1 MRTIERFGSF
11 SLLTRAVAA
20 SVFVAVIVA
29 AAFALLFVALSNLSR
44 STDVQAHTRD
54 VTTATLGVQQVVNQL
69 ESSLRAYVL
78 NGDPRFRNAWRRARN
93 ELEPSLADLNGL
105 VVQEPDELAN
115 SEELSSLA
123 RQYVTEYGAPLI
135 GIYAISPKAARS
147 PVATREGGAEIEG
160 IRAHLDGL
168 LKSEAAHASSDATTS
183 KNAAARAARIGVA
196 ALAAAAALL
205 ALYALFLV
213 RWIAVP
219 VKSVADAATRVAAGD
234 LSTRLSEQGPA
245 EIRSLTKAFNA
256 MARSLEQNRRELA
269 AEKEE
274 LRQSERLKAQ
284 LVSIVSHELRTPLT
298 SILGYARLLRN
309 RELDREQTAKYLTV
323 IQEQGTRLTD
333 ILDHFLDSESVESG
347 QLDLE
352 LETFDLR
359 ELLARETQLVADT
372 ATTHQIE
379 IVGGGEQL
387 PVCADRDRIAQVF
400 GNLLGNAVKYSPDGG
415 LVEVSGWVHGATA
428 RVEVRDQG
436 IGVSREHHSRIFT
449 KFFRGDAPESGIP
462 GTGLGLSVSRE
473 IVEAHGG
480 RVGFE
485 STPGSGSCFW
495 FELPL
500 TEEPAQE
507 RSRHLA
513 GVSPGLGLVGG

>member
-1 MRTIERFGSF
+1 MRPIERFGSF
-11 SLLTRAVAA
+11 SLLSRAVAA
-20 SVFVAVIVA
+20 SVFVAAIVGI
-29 AAFALLFVALSNLSR
+29 AFALMFVAVSDLGR

-78 NGDPRFRNAWRRARN
+78 TGNLRFRNAWRRARN
-93 ELEPSLADLNGL
+93 QLDPSLADLNGL
-105 VVQEPDELAN
+105 VVRQP
-115 SEELSSLA
+115 SERASSQELSSLV

-147 PVATREGGAEIEG
+147 PVATREGGSEIDA

-168 LKSEAAHASSDATTS
+168 LKSEAALASSDATTS
-183 KNAAARAARIGVA
+183 KNAATRAVRIGVA

-205 ALYALFLV
+205 VVYALFLV

-219 VKSVADAATRVAAGD
+219 VKSVADAASQVAAGD
-234 LSTRLSEQGPA
+234 LSARLSEKGPA
-245 EIRSLTKAFNA
+245 EIRALTKAFNA
-256 MARSLEQNRRELA
+256 MARSLEQKQRELA

-298 SILGYARLLRN
+298 SILGYSRLLRS
-309 RELDREQTAKYLTV
+309 REFDREQTEKYLTV
-323 IQEQGTRLTD
+323 IEEQGNRLTD

-347 QLDLE
+347 KLDLD

-359 ELLARETQLVADT
+359 ELLTHEAQLVADT
-372 ATTHQIE
+372 ATRHQIE
-379 IVGGGEQL
+379 IVGGGDPL
-387 PVCADRDRIAQVF
+387 PIRADRDRIAQVF
-400 GNLLGNAVKYSPDGG
+400 GNLIGNAVKYSPDGG
-415 LVEVSGWVHGATA
+415 LVEVSGWVHGTTA

-436 IGVSREHHSRIFT
+436 IGVSNEYHSRIFT
-449 KFFRGDAPESGIP
+449 KFFRGDATESGIP

-485 STPGSGSCFW
+485 STPGDGSCFW

-500 TEEPAQE
+500 TEDPAPETE
-507 RSRHLA
+507 RPVAEL
-513 GVSPGLGLVGG
+513 SPGRIRA

>member
-1 MRTIERFGSF
+1 MRRERLGSF
-11 SLLTRAVAA
+11 SLLSRAVAA
-20 SVFVAVIVA
+20 SAFVAAIVG
-29 AAFALLFVALSNLSR
+29 AAFALMFVAVADLSR

-78 NGDPRFRNAWRRARN
+78 TGDPRFRAAWQRARSQ
-93 ELEPSLADLNGL
+93 LEPSLAGLNGL
-105 VVQEPDELAN
+105 VTRD
-115 SEELSSLA
+115 SEERATSVELSSLV
-123 RQYVTEYGAPLI
+123 RQYVDEYGAPLI

-147 PVATREGGAEIEG
+147 PVATREGGFEIDA
-160 IRAHLDGL
+160 IRAHLGGL
-168 LKSEAAHASSDATTS
+168 LKSEAALAASDATTS
-183 KNAAARAARIGVA
+183 KDAAAKALNIGVA

-205 ALYALFLV
+205 GVYALFLV

-219 VKSVADAATRVAAGD
+219 VRSVADAATQVAAGD
-234 LSTRLSEQGPA
+234 LSTRLPEKGPA

-256 MARSLEQNRRELA
+256 MARSLEQKQRELA

-298 SILGYARLLRN
+298 SILGYARLLRS
-309 RELDREQTAKYLTV
+309 RDFDREQTEKYLTV
-323 IQEQGTRLTD
+323 IQEQGNRLTD
-333 ILDHFLDSESVESG
+333 ILDHFLDSESIESG
-347 QLDLE
+347 QIDLD

-359 ELLARETQLVADT
+359 ELLAHEAQLVADT
-372 ATTHQIE
+372 ATRHQIE
-379 IVGGGEQL
+379 IVGGGEPL
-387 PVCADRDRIAQVF
+387 SVRADRDRIGQVF

-415 LVEVSGWVHGATA
+415 LVEVTGWVHGTTA

-436 IGVSREHHSRIFT
+436 IGVSQESQSRIFT

-480 RVGFE
+480 HVGFE
-485 STPGSGSCFW
+485 STPGAGSCFW

-500 TEEPAQE
+500 AEEPSSE
-507 RSRHLA
+507 PDRHVA
-513 GVSPGLGLVGG
+513 GVSPGRIGA